1 VRCERIDGLPMVLRD
16 SSEDSMSSKKQPV
29 TIALDPPDLERI
41 KAVAE
46 RERSSAST
54 VIRRAVAEWLPLE
67 AAEQVA
73 A

>member
-1 VRCERIDGLPMVLRD
+1 
-16 SSEDSMSSKKQPV
+16 V

-54 VIRRAVAEWLPLE
+54 VIRRLVVDGLRLE
-67 AAEQVA
+67 MGAAA
-73 A
+73 